1 MNFIDISVYKYAIV
15 IDVVYIF
22 IHVMLTHD
30 MGVCISSTSTGEDQ
44 NIFTSFYVFDQE
56 NNVRGITKIMK
67 WKYKKYINVLLSY
80 YYILE
85 GLLFMSKTS
94 LRIDDAIKGMLA
106 FDL

>member
-22 IHVMLTHD
+22 IHVMLKHD

-44 NIFTSFYVFDQE
+44 NISTSLYVFDQD
-56 NNVRGITKIMK
+56 KIMK